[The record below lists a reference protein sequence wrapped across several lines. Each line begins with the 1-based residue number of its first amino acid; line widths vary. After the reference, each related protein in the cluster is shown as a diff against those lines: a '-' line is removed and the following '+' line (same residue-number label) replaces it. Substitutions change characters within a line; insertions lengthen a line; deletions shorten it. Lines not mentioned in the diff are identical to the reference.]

1 MIKIEFPKLKQV
13 ISNDESTFL
22 FGITE
27 IYSGSILNVRW
38 YNIYVHSLNDIQTVS
53 SKENCPS
60 PVRVRVRRS
69 ELVLRVGEGG
79 RGNFPWG
86 QLSQNLFEYTK
97 NKWKNK
103 LNVDTSCTY
112 RQTFKYSRA
121 LNMPWIMNMSGF
133 QICQGS

>member
-86 QLSQNLFEYTK
+86 QLS
-97 NKWKNK
+97 
-103 LNVDTSCTY
+103 
-112 RQTFKYSRA
+112 
-121 LNMPWIMNMSGF
+121 
-133 QICQGS
+133 

>member
-103 LNVDTSCTY
+103 LNVDTSTY
-112 RQTFKYSRA
+112 RQTCKYSRA
-121 LNMPWIMNMSGF
+121 LNMPWIMNISGF